1 MWKTSTSSLR
11 TIAFRTTT
19 GFKNTGITSFPIRL
33 TKATPSVVT
42 NMTTSRAASSSS
54 FVFPPPPTPS
64 VEIHGSDQRF
74 PVHRVYCVGRNYA
87 DHVREMGG
95 DPNMSQ
101 PIFFTKPA
109 NAIVPTNTKIPY
121 PLATTNLHYEVE
133 LVVAIGQEGVKIPI
147 AKASDYI
154 FGYAT
159 GIDLTRRDLQNLSK
173 DKGLPWDTAKAL
185 DQGAPISA
193 ITPIRNISS
202 GGDDDDDDSSSFS
215 LDVTSKISLTV
226 NGEPK
231 QEGTLNQMIWTVEEV
246 ISHLSHMFT
255 LQPGDLIYTGTPK
268 GVGPIVAGDHVKAMI
283 EGLETVE
290 MALTKSDT

>member
-1 MWKTSTSSLR
+1 
-11 TIAFRTTT
+11 
-19 GFKNTGITSFPIRL
+19 
-33 TKATPSVVT
+33 
-42 NMTTSRAASSSS
+42 
-54 FVFPPPPTPS
+54 

-109 NAIVPTNTKIPY
+109 NVIVPTNTKIPY

-133 LVVAIGQEGVKIPI
+133 LVVAIGQEGAKIPI

-215 LDVTSKISLTV
+215 LDATSKISLTV

-290 MALTKSDT
+290 MTLTKSDT